1 MLQIVYNQ
9 QNFTE
14 ILAMVAYENEIRGGT
29 CNKTHC
35 SSTAE
40 EKKNTK
46 LKMCAV
52 RNDTETEQLRHIG
65 LSTNT
70 NTSIMFFSDLMPLV
84 SIFLYYIIVL
94 FFKV

>member
-1 MLQIVYNQ
+1 
-9 QNFTE
+9 
-14 ILAMVAYENEIRGGT
+14 MVAYENEIRGGT

-70 NTSIMFFSDLMPLV
+70 NTSIMFFFLLV
-84 SIFLYYIIVL
+84 LPVEEKCHRKTFIIN
-94 FFKV
+94 